1 MCKTYLSF
9 RNKLLK
15 LGQPDL
21 FKSKGLKILSHLRLS
36 LNHLN
41 AHKFQRK
48 FQSCLKPLFSW
59 NLLCICMLKTESVI
73 PFFLRCHDYINI
85 RKTCI
90 NSLNQ
95 ISDGTVTFLLFGYPK
110 YGNGKNQN
118 VITTSINHILMEDF
132 KVHSYSQKPFPVCFF
147 CIYSGSTQLTYVDA
161 SCRCSLT
168 LKDYFKCSSC
178 ASMNICFYWMI
189 VIVLFLLLH
198 YILFI

>member
-1 MCKTYLSF
+1 
-9 RNKLLK
+9 
-15 LGQPDL
+15 
-21 FKSKGLKILSHLRLS
+21 
-36 LNHLN
+36 
-41 AHKFQRK
+41 
-48 FQSCLKPLFSW
+48 
-59 NLLCICMLKTESVI
+59 MLKTESVI

-178 ASMNICFYWMI
+178 ASMNICFY
-189 VIVLFLLLH
+189 
-198 YILFI
+198 